1 MISKNKVRRY
11 ALQNSTQDEDIIEVE
26 EIPYK
31 KPARNKA
38 LYNRIEIIEN
48 TEDTSPNKRRLKNKK
63 NEMDLIEIDIPSK
76 KKFYSQTSRPKKSNN
91 ILLQNDN
98 DNKKREK
105 LSFQSISKV
114 YKGEKPILN
123 RNKKFSRITLDEN
136 DDEDIKLNEINE
148 SSASINI
155 YKNKRKINDHKK
167 EEITI
172 VNEKKYLKEEK
183 ENIRNVELLSEESEN
198 EIKCPYKSNKK
209 SNYPI
214 EINIEDNK
222 SLETNNFIGKKRT
235 QDKKSRKSMTPH
247 KKVII
252 PSSINKKSLI
262 QKSKSPSQI
271 TEVSKS
277 PIKSLSKRNSTIIDI
292 AEVNKKKDFSNPE
305 IEILSKLLDEYGFE
319 KVLDS
324 LCQIKLS
331 KNSKLDSCL
340 QGLTNSCDNNKINY
354 LLFKMLFSYFD
365 KKMKAQD
372 EVIKER
378 IRPSSITKSISK
390 SSIVKSN
397 KNEIPTKKNY
407 ISETLNITS
416 QQQSQDKQI
425 EESNPIYIE
434 EEEEKKIKK
443 IDKVNSG
450 KKAKNKKV
458 ASQKNMNEEEKKPV
472 KKMVSIGS
480 HYNKSEDGKVFKYQV
495 ANLDGKG
502 NAIFKC
508 YDDNCSGMGT
518 YNLRANKFSLI
529 KEHNLK
535 YEEHDYI
542 TEIDKIDDDICKKL
556 MKKNKSDAQVFKE
569 NDERVIKFY

>member
-1 MISKNKVRRY
+1 
-11 ALQNSTQDEDIIEVE
+11 
-26 EIPYK
+26 
-31 KPARNKA
+31 
-38 LYNRIEIIEN
+38 
-48 TEDTSPNKRRLKNKK
+48 
-63 NEMDLIEIDIPSK
+63 
-76 KKFYSQTSRPKKSNN
+76 
-91 ILLQNDN
+91 
-98 DNKKREK
+98 
-105 LSFQSISKV
+105 
-114 YKGEKPILN
+114 
-123 RNKKFSRITLDEN
+123 
-136 DDEDIKLNEINE
+136 
-148 SSASINI
+148 
-155 YKNKRKINDHKK
+155 
-167 EEITI
+167 
-172 VNEKKYLKEEK
+172 
-183 ENIRNVELLSEESEN
+183 
-198 EIKCPYKSNKK
+198 
-209 SNYPI
+209 
-214 EINIEDNK
+214 
-222 SLETNNFIGKKRT
+222 
-235 QDKKSRKSMTPH
+235 
-247 KKVII
+247 
-252 PSSINKKSLI
+252 LI

-277 PIKSLSKRNSTIIDI
+277 PIKSLSKRNSKIIDI

-416 QQQSQDKQI
+416 QQQSLDKQI